1 MMLTI
6 SRRILARLF
15 GLLLLFQWPTLLNA
29 QDSLGSDV
37 QEFDNAEDATLDGSL
52 SQAGS
57 DSPVPVPAESAAQ
70 SSTEPAPSQSSTT
83 ETSENG
89 TAEAQATP
97 QPSEEPTQAQS
108 DSATAAEDE
117 SKAQQ
122 QAPEASTTDQPAAEA
137 VATSEPES
145 TEKKS
150 PVTGTYGGRIF
161 GRNKIQLAANRPT
174 FDDSQKCYNKF
185 YGKPQTHISFSGE
198 WFPLD
203 WWVNPGVYTRLGVY
217 SVRGKAVTGTS
228 AATQSASCDT
238 LSVDQN
244 SSTNLLFVPIQLGA
258 KLQFSPFR
266 RKWLV
271 VDYWTGAELDWW
283 QETRSDSAL
292 SLSPINLAAA
302 SSQVYTTTGRKRSI
316 SAGASVHLLLN
327 PLDERTVR
335 SMIETMGIG
344 YVYLSGFVETVKS
357 TSKEGLNF
365 GRNVVGLGF
374 TFEAFK

>member
-6 SRRILARLF
+6 SRRSLAHVF
-15 GLLLLFQWPTLLNA
+15 GLIVLSQWPTLSSA

-57 DSPVPVPAESAAQ
+57 DASAQTPVDAAGESSSESAPNQNSSAETAEKIGDQAQ
-70 SSTEPAPSQSSTT
+70 PAPEST
-83 ETSENG
+83 
-89 TAEAQATP
+89 Q
-97 QPSEEPTQAQS
+97 EPEQAQP
-108 DSATAAEDE
+108 DSATAAEGE
-117 SKAQQ
+117 SKTQTQSAE
-122 QAPEASTTDQPAAEA
+122 APSTDQPAAESLA
-137 VATSEPES
+137 AIEPES
-145 TEKKS
+145 TEKEA

-174 FDDSQKCYNKF
+174 FNDGQKCYNKF

-217 SVRGKAVTGTS
+217 SVRGKAVSGTA
-228 AATQSASCDT
+228 AATQSANCDA
-238 LSVDQN
+238 LSVDEN

-292 SLSPINLAAA
+292 GLSPIGLASAA
-302 SSQVYTTTGRKRSI
+302 QVYTTTGRKRSI